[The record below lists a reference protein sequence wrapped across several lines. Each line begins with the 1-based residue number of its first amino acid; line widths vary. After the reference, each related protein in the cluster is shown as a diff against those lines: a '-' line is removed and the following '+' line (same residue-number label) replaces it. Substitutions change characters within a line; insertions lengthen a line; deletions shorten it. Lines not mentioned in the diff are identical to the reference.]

1 MLYFFLIVWA
11 LFGMLMK
18 VGERGTPPAKYPTVL
33 GKAPHPLRGSILKGA
48 FFVLTTIYVIT
59 ALLLA
64 VYAFN
69 SWVLTALYWRRRRQA
84 GPSLPPVEAST
95 LPVVTVQL
103 PIFNEALVVE
113 RLIDAA
119 VQLDYPHHRLE
130 IQVLD
135 DSTDETTQIATQRVE
150 FYRQQGFNISLVHRD
165 ERPGFK
171 AGALKAGMEVAAG
184 EFLAI
189 FDADFVPQPDFLQ
202 KTIPHFLHRP
212 QVGFVQTRWGH
223 LNRDYSR
230 LTATQALALDG
241 HFVVEQTARNRNN
254 LLMNF
259 NGTAG
264 VWRRACII
272 SAGNWHGDTISEDFD
287 LSYRAQLAG
296 WRCLFLPD
304 VVAPAEIPPQLAA
317 FKRQQF
323 RWAKGSI
330 QCFKKL
336 GWRVF
341 RSPLSLWVKIQAL
354 IHLSSYLV
362 HPLMVILAVITPIL
376 MITGGISQIRFP
388 LIYLSLVS
396 LGPPFLYAVAQSQ
409 LSPQGWGRRYRMMP
423 LLILLGS
430 GIAVSNTKAVIE
442 AFLGVG
448 NVFRRTPK
456 FRVMTTADQ
465 WRNSV
470 YSLPLDGLVVGELA
484 LSLYSLVG
492 ASIAA
497 VTGNQFAVPFILM
510 YAFGFGYVG
519 LQGLW
524 DAWQSSRRS
533 KQSAVPKPPAPTSK
547 RSRTRTKLSSRKSS
561 HPQTVH
567 R

>member
-1 MLYFFLIVWA
+1 MLI
-11 LFGMLMK
+11 
-18 VGERGTPPAKYPTVL
+18 TV
-33 GKAPHPLRGSILKGA
+33 
-48 FFVLTTIYVIT
+48 YVIT

-69 SWVLTALYWRRRRQA
+69 SWVLTALYWRRRHQA
-84 GPSLPPVEAST
+84 GPKIHQPDVSELPM
-95 LPVVTVQL
+95 VTVQL
-103 PIFNEALVVE
+103 PIFNEALVID

-119 VQLDYPHHRLE
+119 VQLDYPRDRLE

-135 DSTDETTQIATQRVE
+135 DSTDETTQIAAQLVDL
-150 FYRQQGFNISLVHRD
+150 YRRQGINISLTHRD

-171 AGALKAGMEVAAG
+171 AGALKAGMETSAG

-189 FDADFVPQPDFLQ
+189 FDADFVPEPDFLK
-202 KTIPHFLHRP
+202 KTIPHFLHQP

-241 HFVVEQTARNRNN
+241 HFVIEQAARNRNN

-264 VWRRACII
+264 VWRRTCIM

-336 GWRVF
+336 GWRVA
-341 RSPLSLWVKIQAL
+341 RAPLSIWVRLQAL

-362 HPLMVILAVITPIL
+362 HPLMVILAIITPIL
-376 MITGGISQIRFP
+376 MMTGGTSQIRFP

-396 LGPPFLYAVAQSQ
+396 LGPPFLYAVAQSR
-409 LSPQGWGRRYRMMP
+409 LYPGDWGRRYKMMP

-430 GIAVSNTKAVIE
+430 GIALSNTKAVIE
-442 AFLGVG
+442 AVLGVG

-456 FRVMTTADQ
+456 FKVMTAADEWQ
-465 WRNSV
+465 SSAYR
-470 YSLPLDGLVVGELA
+470 LPLDGLVFGELA

-492 ASIAA
+492 AWIAI

-519 LQGLW
+519 LQGMW
-524 DAWQSSRRS
+524 DAWLSARRY
-533 KQSAVPKPPAPTSK
+533 KLPKP
-547 RSRTRTKLSSRKSS
+547 SRAGGAGSQAKLPSQKSS